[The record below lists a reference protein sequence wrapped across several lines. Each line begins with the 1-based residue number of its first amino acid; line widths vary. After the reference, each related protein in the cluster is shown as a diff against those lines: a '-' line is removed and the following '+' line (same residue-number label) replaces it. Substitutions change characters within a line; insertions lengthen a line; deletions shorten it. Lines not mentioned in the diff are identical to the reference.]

1 MDINYFMKIQNAH
14 GTQNYREKQRIQ
26 INNEMEKHFTDT
38 WGTEDVL
45 LNEKPFQL
53 MIQKDTDGN
62 TFKKKIKSPH
72 NHRFNLG
79 DYVQWNGQMWLITL
93 IDSDDRT
100 WNRGYMYLCSILL
113 RWQNKQGKIIE
124 RYGYSEDFTKYS
136 TGITGNN
143 NITIGDN
150 QYGITLPVDNETKN
164 IKRDIRFPIDIEGVE
179 PPDIYVLTNRKI
191 LLMDNRSFGR
201 GGVLNWTLSL
211 DLFNEQTDKKITLD
225 NGTSVWICDYHRD
238 SSDDTITPPSSDGDI
253 KIIGDSF
260 LKYGRSKTWYI
271 QSGTTIEN
279 MSDLEWEISSDTNLN
294 LSKISRHVKKN
305 TIELKTDDDSLIGES
320 FLLSVKNKN
329 QIFST
334 MKIIIT
340 EGF

>member
-14 GTQNYREKQRIQ
+14 GTHNRREKQRVQ
-26 INNEMEKHFTDT
+26 INSEMEKHFLDT

-45 LNEKPFQL
+45 LNGEPFQL
-53 MIQKDTDGN
+53 IIQKDSDGN
-62 TFKKKIKSPH
+62 TFKKKIKSP
-72 NHRFNLG
+72 NNQRFNLG
-79 DYVQWNGQMWLITL
+79 DYVQWNGQVWLITL

-113 RWQNKQGKIIE
+113 RWQNKQGKIVE

-136 TGITGNN
+136 TGIKGNH
-143 NITIGDN
+143 NIEIGDY
-150 QYGITLPVDNETKN
+150 QYGITLPVDDETKN
-164 IKRDIRFPIDIEGVE
+164 IKRDVRFPIDIEGVE
-179 PPDIYVLTNRKI
+179 PPDVYVLTNRKI
-191 LLMDNRSFGR
+191 LLTDNRSFGR
-201 GGVLNWTLSL
+201 GGILSWTLSF
-211 DLFNEQTDKKITLD
+211 DLFNEQTDKKIKLD
-225 NGTSVWICDYHRD
+225 NGTSVWICDYHKD
-238 SSDDTITPPSSDGDI
+238 NYDDTISPPSSNLDI

-271 QSGTTIEN
+271 QSETTIEN
-279 MSDLEWEISSDTNLN
+279 MSDLEWEISSNTEVN
-294 LSKISRHVKKN
+294 LSNISRHVKEN

-334 MKIIIT
+334 MKITIT

>member
-53 MIQKDTDGN
+53 IIQKDTDGN

-72 NHRFNLG
+72 NQRFNLG
-79 DYVQWNGQMWLITL
+79 DYVQWNGQVWLITL

-179 PPDIYVLTNRKI
+179 PPDVYVLTNRKI
-191 LLMDNRSFGR
+191 LLTDNRSFGR
-201 GGVLNWTLSL
+201 GGILSWTLSL
-211 DLFNEQTDKKITLD
+211 DLFNEQTDKKIKLD

-238 SSDDTITPPSSDGDI
+238 SSDDTITPPSSDFDI

-260 LKYGRSKTWYI
+260 LKYGRSKIWYI